1 MLNFWYDTNHMQ
13 GLIWRWLCPH
23 QSSRDIESRMK
34 SETRLKLF
42 TLDPDTQVMTVKQ
55 SSAPLFP
62 ALAALP
68 NVVPSIV
75 LSSEARFLW
84 NRARCEAVWGEVWQ
98 TCSGELQRPGVQS
111 AELCVRERGR
121 AHDECKTGHKHVGWA
136 HLILVGLATRVH
148 AELWWRRCIM
158 MRDVPVSVKNAACSV
173 FRDTA
178 LTSIDRKSCYAVTT
192 V

>member
-121 AHDECKTGHKHVGWA
+121 AHDECKTGHKHSRMGSSHSCWPSNQGTCWV
-136 HLILVGLATRVH
+136 
-148 AELWWRRCIM
+148 M
-158 MRDVPVSVKNAACSV
+158 MKKVYNDVWCPGVC
-173 FRDTA
+173 
-178 LTSIDRKSCYAVTT
+178 
-192 V
+192 